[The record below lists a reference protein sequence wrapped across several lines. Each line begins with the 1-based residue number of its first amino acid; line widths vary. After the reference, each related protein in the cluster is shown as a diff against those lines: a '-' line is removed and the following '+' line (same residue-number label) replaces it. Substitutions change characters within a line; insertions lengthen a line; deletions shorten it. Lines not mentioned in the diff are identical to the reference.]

1 MEEKNRNS
9 ARDKLRT
16 SISDQ
21 QGIVRGINGPNTCNR
36 VRMLWE
42 TLFAFFHFAH
52 SIISGTR
59 KRVRLMGN
67 ENPATVIY
75 LCKEPI

>member
-36 VRMLWE
+36 VRML
-42 TLFAFFHFAH
+42 
-52 SIISGTR
+52 
-59 KRVRLMGN
+59 
-67 ENPATVIY
+67 
-75 LCKEPI
+75 